1 MDIYCAPL
9 VLYLLP
15 SFIRKIKEKISLKSA
30 IFIALRTILVLFL
43 FLRILVVLTG
53 EPTWDTDI
61 RKQIPF
67 GLDAIFFGI
76 LIVCIKNFILNIY
89 IMLRS
94 NFFACIY
101 VLIFIYSIFLYEC
114 LLYSN
119 IDTSFFHRILGFNI
133 YNISMAFTLLFFDQ
147 NTITNKHLS
156 RNKLISFFYF
166 C

>member
-1 MDIYCAPL
+1 MC
-9 VLYLLP
+9 
-15 SFIRKIKEKISLKSA
+15 IRDSA
-30 IFIALRTILVLFL
+30 GPALRIRRHLDVREQLR
-43 FLRILVVLTG
+43 RILDFVDQHGSCLLYTSNQHG
-53 EPTWDTDI
+53 I
-61 RKQIPF
+61 RIY
-67 GLDAIFFGI
+67 GNRSHLDLMPYFFGI

>member
-9 VLYLLP
+9 VLYILP

-67 GLDAIFFGI
+67 GLDAIFFW
-76 LIVCIKNFILNIY
+76 NTH
-89 IMLRS
+89 R
-94 NFFACIY
+94 
-101 VLIFIYSIFLYEC
+101 LY
-114 LLYSN
+114 
-119 IDTSFFHRILGFNI
+119 
-133 YNISMAFTLLFFDQ
+133 
-147 NTITNKHLS
+147 
-156 RNKLISFFYF
+156 
-166 C
+166 